1 MSVIDFATKRLYFDP
16 KDHDKSEQK
25 GQQVSQPDQN
35 DIVLQQLQL
44 TRESRSA
51 LKKQTPKVIWL
62 TGLSGAGKSTIANA
76 LEAQLHAQ
84 GYHTYILDGDNV
96 RHGLNSDLG
105 FSDSDR
111 VENIRRVAEVAKLMA
126 DAGLIVIVSF
136 ISPFRDDR
144 ALARNLMVEGEFVE
158 VFIDTP
164 LQECIRRD
172 PKGLYRKAL
181 AGDIKHFTGISSAYE
196 APTDAEICL
205 KTVDATPEVLAGQV
219 LHYLNIAPRKTED
232 EAAR

>member
-1 MSVIDFATKRLYFDP
+1 M
-16 KDHDKSEQK
+16 
-25 GQQVSQPDQN
+25 
-35 DIVLQQLQL
+35 
-44 TRESRSA
+44 TREERAA
-51 LKKQTPKVIWL
+51 LKKQKPKVVWL

-76 LEAQLHAQ
+76 LDAQLYAD

-96 RHGLNSDLG
+96 RHGLNRDLS
-105 FSDSDR
+105 FSKQDR

-136 ISPFRDDR
+136 ISPFREDR
-144 ALARNLMVEGEFVE
+144 ALARSMISQQDDFIE

-181 AGDIKHFTGISSAYE
+181 LGDIPDFTGISSAYE
-196 APTDAEICL
+196 PPINPDLHL
-205 KTVDATPEVLAGQV
+205 KTMEASPMELAAQIID
-219 LHYLNIAPRKTED
+219 YLKIRQTSA
-232 EAAR
+232 

>member
-1 MSVIDFATKRLYFDP
+1 VSHPGSHSIQQDP
-16 KDHDKSEQK
+16 KNKD
-25 GQQVSQPDQN
+25 V
-35 DIVLQQLQL
+35 VLQKLQV

-51 LKKQTPKVIWL
+51 LKQQSAKVIWL

-76 LEAQLHAQ
+76 LETQLHAL
-84 GYHTYILDGDNV
+84 GHHTYILDGDNL
-96 RHGLNSDLG
+96 RHGLNRDLG
-105 FSDSDR
+105 FSDEDR
-111 VENIRRVAEVAKLMA
+111 VENIRRAAEVAKLMA

-144 ALARNLMVEGEFVE
+144 AMARNLMAEGEFVE

-181 AGDIKHFTGISSAYE
+181 MGEIKNFTGISSAYE
-196 APTDAEICL
+196 APEQAEVHLQTAQSTPDELANQVIRYL
-205 KTVDATPEVLAGQV
+205 KAE
-219 LHYLNIAPRKTED
+219 PRKSGFA
-232 EAAR
+232 AAR